1 MFKNFLRNLILKE
14 KASPERF
21 VEYLRKQGVEIGEGV
36 RFYSPKN
43 SLVDLTAP
51 WLITIG
57 NYARFS
63 HGVII
68 LTHDYSWSVLKKLP
82 DKGGRVLG
90 GQAPV
95 IIGNNVFVGM
105 NTIITKGVTIGDN
118 VVIGASSV
126 VTRDCESN
134 SVYAG
139 SPAKKI
145 MTIEEFYEKRSQKQ
159 LEDAKRLALHYKNKF
174 SKDPPIEIFSEYFML
189 FCTAE
194 EALEIPQFKA
204 QMETS
209 NNFDETINYMNNNQP
224 IFDGYEA
231 FLNECFK

>member
-1 MFKNFLRNLILKE
+1 MLKNVIHNLIFRE
-14 KASPERF
+14 KASPEKF
-21 VEYLRKQGVEIGEGV
+21 VEYLRKQGVEVGEGV

-57 NYARFS
+57 NYARFA

-82 DKGGRVLG
+82 QKGGAVLG

-95 IIGNNVFVGM
+95 VIGNNVFVGM
-105 NTIITKGVTIGDN
+105 NAIITKGVTIGDN
-118 VVIGASSV
+118 VVIGAGSV
-126 VTRDCESN
+126 VTHDCQSN

-145 MTIEEFYEKRSQKQ
+145 MTIEEFYEKRSRKQ
-159 LEDAKRLALHYKNKF
+159 FEEATRLALHYKNKF
-174 SKDPPIEIFSEYFML
+174 SKEPPIEIFMEYFML
-189 FCTAE
+189 FCTTE
-194 EALEIPQFKA
+194 QALEIPQFKT
-204 QMETS
+204 QMETN
-209 NNFDETINYMNNNQP
+209 NNFDETVNYMNNNQP
-224 IFDGYEA
+224 MFDGYEA